1 MIFPVKRTLRTPP
14 FVASEKQPPAEAPAL
29 PVEELHPCVLP
40 RRRFI
45 RRFLICC
52 AALTAVGLAVAA
64 IRFAR
69 SASEIW
75 WAVLYVPYMLAMAS
89 PAYLSAIP
97 ARTKRGTLLQLVG
110 LVLPLSSAVAACTL
124 CWSSA
129 TDSTTSLAYAMSVC
143 LPGILGTLFLFLPGW
158 LLHLGL
164 SALEKRRNR

>member
-1 MIFPVKRTLRTPP
+1 MSRSLRTPP
-14 FVASEKQPPAEAPAL
+14 FSSPEKRMMPPSPPS

-45 RRFLICC
+45 RLFLICC
-52 AALTAVGLAVAA
+52 ASLTSVGLALAS

-97 ARTKRGTLLQLVG
+97 ARTKRGTLLQLMG
-110 LVLPLSSAVAACTL
+110 LVVPLLSALAACTL

-143 LPGILGTLFLFLPGW
+143 LPGILGALYLFLPGW

>member
-14 FVASEKQPPAEAPAL
+14 FVASEKQLPAEAPAL

-52 AALTAVGLAVAA
+52 AALTAVGTAVAA

-69 SASEIW
+69 SESELWFAI
-75 WAVLYVPYMLAMAS
+75 LYVPYMLMMSA
-89 PAYLSAIP
+89 PAYLSGIP
-97 ARTKRGTLLQLVG
+97 ARTKRGTLLQLLG
-110 LVLPLSSAVAACTL
+110 LVLPLLSALAACTL
-124 CWSSA
+124 CWRYSN
-129 TDSTTSLAYAMSVC
+129 DSTSSLAYAMLVC
-143 LPGILGTLFLFLPGW
+143 LPGILGAVYLFLPGW

>member
-1 MIFPVKRTLRTPP
+1 MSRSLRTPP
-14 FVASEKQPPAEAPAL
+14 FSSPEKRMVPSSPPS

-45 RRFLICC
+45 RLFLICC
-52 AALTAVGLAVAA
+52 ASLTAVGLALAA

-69 SASEIW
+69 SESELWFAI
-75 WAVLYVPYMLAMAS
+75 LYVPYMLMMSA
-89 PAYLSAIP
+89 PAYLSGIP
-97 ARTKRGTLLQLVG
+97 ARTKRGTLLQLLG
-110 LVLPLSSAVAACTL
+110 LVLPLLSALAACTL

-129 TDSTTSLAYAMSVC
+129 TDSTMSLAYAMSVC
-143 LPGILGTLFLFLPGW
+143 LPGILGALYLFLPGW

>member
-14 FVASEKQPPAEAPAL
+14 FVAEEKQLPAEAPAL

-52 AALTAVGLAVAA
+52 AAMTAVGTSVAA

-69 SASEIW
+69 FESELWFAI
-75 WAVLYVPYMLAMAS
+75 LYVPYMLMMAS
-89 PAYLSAIP
+89 PAYLSGIP
-97 ARTKRGTLLQLVG
+97 ARTKRGTLLQLLG
-110 LVLPLSSAVAACTL
+110 LVLPLLSALAACTL

-143 LPGILGTLFLFLPGW
+143 LPGILGALYLFLPVW